1 MLPTKVLPF
10 SIPDGLNFRA
20 LIKSNITLKDGKETV
35 MLTFVPDDLSFVDA
49 TAGVLQG
56 VKFGDRAK
64 SIYHEVFTLESAGVI
79 IPFAKSTKRDL
90 SIENVL
96 NVLNE
101 I

>member
-1 MLPTKVLPF
+1 MLSTKVLPF
-10 SIPDGLNFRA
+10 SMPDGVNFRA

-35 MLTFVPDDLSFVDA
+35 MFTFVLEDLSFDDA

-64 SIYHEVFTLESAGVI
+64 SIYHEVFTLEGPGII
-79 IPFAKSTKRDL
+79 IPFAKSIKRDL
-90 SIENVL
+90 SVTESIINK
-96 NVLNE
+96 